1 MLAVQRY
8 DLTQNNSCKQSHSEI
23 NSGLHQFVLDTCS
36 QLKSHG
42 VHSAIRMKS
51 CGFQYTGEGDTARCT
66 QCNLELSGWTLE
78 MDPFHIHAE
87 RNPHCSFVQLR
98 QSKYKFIQNAEEN
111 PTKRRKLEFNN
122 DSFTRLNK
130 SFEINSLT
138 KARRQTFS
146 DYLDETL
153 LLAEQMIRA
162 GFFKCNV
169 GDRVICLYCNLICQ
183 KWKVDIDDPV
193 EVHKILSP
201 KCPYVLY
208 VLAEEEHS
216 PTLVVNEFSTDNNIN
231 QAFTSNNT
239 NRTQLDQ
246 IVHTS
251 PCNNNYANIPSRQA
265 TFTTW
270 KHGPSPSIDDLVNA
284 GFYYSGIKN
293 IVQCFYCNGSLQTLG
308 ENDNPLIEH
317 IKWFPHCSYAK
328 QLSGDELYNKV
339 QIAKSIQRG
348 CIAPGKSQ
356 LSTNT
361 TSEPLNTHRQ
371 ELQVMDEQLL
381 SRLVAARL
389 DLPISQ
395 RLLDKNFKLSIIK
408 RCWEDQLR
416 LKHDDFVNEYDLFI
430 ACTILQ
436 RQIEHING
444 NKDNIIVPSIKM
456 QSIIEHE
463 RSDKLIQEQSVPSVT
478 EMASTNNSVAKVN
491 GVIQT
496 ASSVTESKIVS
507 TTHEQN
513 KPEEI
518 VSKTKLS
525 VNNPCIL
532 CWKEE
537 KRLAC
542 IPCGHLATCVDCSQT
557 IRTCPICR
565 KCIEAF
571 VRVYI

>member
-8 DLTQNNSCKQSHSEI
+8 DLTQNNSCKQSYSQI
-23 NSGLHQFVLDTCS
+23 NSGLHQFVLGICN

-42 VHSAIRMKS
+42 VYSALHMKS

-66 QCNLELSGWTLE
+66 QCGLKLSEWTLE
-78 MDPFHIHAE
+78 RDPFHIHAE
-87 RNPHCSFVQLR
+87 RNPHCSFVQLQ
-98 QSKYKFIQNAEEN
+98 QSKYKPIQNAEEN
-111 PTKRRKLEFNN
+111 PAKRRKLEFNI

-130 SFEINSLT
+130 SFEINSLK
-138 KARRQTFS
+138 KARRHTFS
-146 DYLDETL
+146 DCLDETL

-162 GFFKCNV
+162 GFFKCSV

-216 PTLVVNEFSTDNNIN
+216 PTLVANESSTANNTN
-231 QAFTSNNT
+231 QASTSNNT
-239 NRTQLDQ
+239 NRPQSDQ
-246 IVHTS
+246 TVHAS
-251 PCNNNYANIPSRQA
+251 PFNSNYASIPSRQA

-270 KHGPSPSIDDLVNA
+270 KHESSPSVDDLVNA
-284 GFYYSGIKN
+284 GFYYSDVKN

-317 IKWFPHCSYAK
+317 IKCFPHCSYAK

-339 QIAKSIQRG
+339 QIANSIQRE
-348 CIAPGKSQ
+348 PGKSQ

-371 ELQVMDEQLL
+371 KLQVMDEQLL

-395 RLLDKNFKLSIIK
+395 RLLDRNFKLSIIK

-416 LKHDDFVNEYDLFI
+416 LKRDDFVNEYDLFI

-436 RQIEHING
+436 KQVEHING

-456 QSIIEHE
+456 QSIIEE
-463 RSDKLIQEQSVPSVT
+463 GRSDTLIQEQPAPSVT
-478 EMASTNNSVAKVN
+478 EMASTNNSVAKAN
-491 GVIQT
+491 DVIQT
-496 ASSVTESKIVS
+496 ASSVAESKIVS
-507 TTHEQN
+507 TTHAQN
-513 KPEEI
+513 KPKEI
-518 VSKTKLS
+518 VSETKLS

-532 CWKEE
+532 CRKEE

-542 IPCGHLATCVDCSQT
+542 IPCGHLAACVDCSKT

>member
-8 DLTQNNSCKQSHSEI
+8 DLTQNNSCKQSYSQI
-23 NSGLHQFVLDTCS
+23 NSGLHQFVLGICN

-42 VHSAIRMKS
+42 VYSALHMKS

-66 QCNLELSGWTLE
+66 QCGLKLSEWTLE
-78 MDPFHIHAE
+78 RDPFHIHAE
-87 RNPHCSFVQLR
+87 RNPHCSFVQLQ
-98 QSKYKFIQNAEEN
+98 QSKYKPIQNAEEN
-111 PTKRRKLEFNN
+111 PAKRRKLEFNI

-130 SFEINSLT
+130 SFEINSLK
-138 KARRQTFS
+138 KARRHTFS
-146 DYLDETL
+146 DCLDETL

-162 GFFKCNV
+162 GFFKCSV

-216 PTLVVNEFSTDNNIN
+216 PTLVANESST
-231 QAFTSNNT
+231 AS
-239 NRTQLDQ
+239 
-246 IVHTS
+246 
-251 PCNNNYANIPSRQA
+251 
-265 TFTTW
+265 
-270 KHGPSPSIDDLVNA
+270 
-284 GFYYSGIKN
+284 
-293 IVQCFYCNGSLQTLG
+293 
-308 ENDNPLIEH
+308 NPLIEH
-317 IKWFPHCSYAK
+317 IKCFPHCSYAK

-339 QIAKSIQRG
+339 QIANSIQRES
-348 CIAPGKSQ
+348 GKSQ

-371 ELQVMDEQLL
+371 KLQVMDEQLL

-395 RLLDKNFKLSIIK
+395 RLLDRNFKLSIIK

-416 LKHDDFVNEYDLFI
+416 LKRDDFVNEYDLFI

-436 RQIEHING
+436 KQVEHIIG

-456 QSIIEHE
+456 QSIIEE
-463 RSDKLIQEQSVPSVT
+463 GRSDTLIQEQPAPSVT
-478 EMASTNNSVAKVN
+478 EMASTNNSVAKAN
-491 GVIQT
+491 DVIQT
-496 ASSVTESKIVS
+496 ASSVAESKIVS
-507 TTHEQN
+507 TTHAQN
-513 KPEEI
+513 KPKEI
-518 VSKTKLS
+518 VSETKLS

-532 CWKEE
+532 CRKEE

-542 IPCGHLATCVDCSQT
+542 IPCGHLAACVDCSKT